1 MNVMF
6 HFKPLR
12 WGDARAIGAWH
23 YEPPYESYDLGQMY
37 MVSLALLRL
46 LLIPLGYEVYGVW
59 SKEGELAGAFMYT
72 KLGNVIELGLAM
84 RPDLTGKGLGL
95 EFVQAGMAFARQR
108 FSPSTFRLDV
118 ATFNHRAIKV
128 YERAG
133 FAPGK
138 TFWQRTSHGRQEFME
153 MTREA

>member
-1 MNVMF
+1 VLF
-6 HFKPLR
+6 RFKPLR
-12 WGDARAIGAWH
+12 WGDAWAIGGWH
-23 YEPPYESYDLGQMY
+23 YAPPYESYDLGQFY
-37 MVSLALLRL
+37 MLSLVLLRP

-59 SKEGELAGAFMYT
+59 SEAGELVGAFMFT
-72 KLGNVIELGLAM
+72 KLGRVIELGLAM

-95 EFVQAGMAFARQR
+95 EFVQAGMDFARQR
-108 FSPSTFRLDV
+108 YSPRFFRLDV

-138 TFWQRTSHGRQEFME
+138 TFWQRTSHGRQEFLE
-153 MTREA
+153 MMRDA